1 MTIITTAHYH
11 ATITIGL
18 QKGYTREPIPV
29 ASVYDAL
36 EAIPIKRITNHLL
49 YLSANCTE
57 STIVLSGQREPHLN
71 IRFINYPRFPVEE
84 AVFKKSVLE
93 IAAQLQAT
101 FEQNRLVIEF
111 HDGFVMMQEGEEI
124 DPGIVGSK

>member
-29 ASVYDAL
+29 ESMYDAL
-36 EAIPIKRITNHLL
+36 ADFQKKLISDHEL

-71 IRFINYPRFPVEE
+71 IRFINYPRFPLEE

-93 IAAQLQAT
+93 IAVFLQAT

-111 HDGFVMMQEGEEI
+111 QDGFVMLQEGEEV
-124 DPGIVGSK
+124 DPGIVG

>member
-1 MTIITTAHYH
+1 MEIISTAHYQ

-29 ASVYDAL
+29 EQVYDAL
-36 EAIPIKRITNHLL
+36 EAIQNSLIKDYAL

-84 AVFKKSVLE
+84 TVFKKSVLK
-93 IAAQLQAT
+93 IAVHFQAT

-111 HDGFVMMQEGEEI
+111 HDGFVMMQERAEV
-124 DPGIVGSK
+124 DPGIVS